1 VARQYVRDAIFQTL
15 APVAGPVDSVDAA
28 AAQAQRSAGVVAALV
43 VGDQS
48 AIDRADWDV
57 FRATG
62 VGHLVSISGLHIT
75 MFAWLAAAVLGWG
88 WRRLVLGR
96 WQACLV
102 WPAPTVALV
111 GGLVLAAGY
120 ALFSGWGVP
129 AQRTVIML
137 AVVATLRV
145 CGLRWPWLLVWGL
158 AGAVVLLVDPWALLQ
173 AGFWLSFVAVGVL
186 FASNSGAPSARGV
199 SVEPLF
205 GLYARAVGLV
215 REQALVTLALAPLGL
230 LLFQQVSLVGLL
242 ANLVAIPWMTLVV
255 TPLAMLGMVAA
266 PLWHVA
272 AAAVQI
278 QAVLLG
284 WLAAWPWATLT
295 LPAAP
300 FWLGM
305 AGCLG
310 VLCLVLRL
318 PWGWRLLGLPLLVP
332 LLLWQAPRPANGEF
346 ELLAADIG
354 QGNAVLVRTAGHSLL
369 FDTGPRFGTESDAGH
384 LVLVPLLRALD
395 ERLDMVVVS
404 HSDSDHSGGAQ
415 AVLQSQP
422 GARLLSS
429 ITPAHTLAQVRGVER
444 CVAGQQWEWDGIRF
458 DVLHPQLHDYAP
470 PVGAPSKPNK
480 PNALSCVLRV
490 SNGRQTALL
499 VGDIEQAQEARL
511 VAEVAAQLR
520 ADVLLVPHHGSNT
533 SSTTAF
539 LDAVAPGLAV
549 VQAGYR
555 NRFGH
560 PAARVQER
568 YKARGINLIGSAQCG
583 ALSWRSDA
591 PNAFACERETNPH
604 YWQHTLVTAN
614 ETEANLA
621 D

>member
-1 VARQYVRDAIFQTL
+1 
-15 APVAGPVDSVDAA
+15 
-28 AAQAQRSAGVVAALV
+28 
-43 VGDQS
+43 
-48 AIDRADWDV
+48 
-57 FRATG
+57 
-62 VGHLVSISGLHIT
+62 
-75 MFAWLAAAVLGWG
+75 MFAWLAAACLGWG
-88 WRRLVLGR
+88 WRRLVLRR
-96 WQACLV
+96 WQASLV

-111 GGLVLAAGY
+111 GGVVLAAGY

-129 AQRTVIML
+129 AQRTVVML
-137 AVVATLRV
+137 AVVALLRV
-145 CGLRWPWLLVWGL
+145 CGARWPWLLVWGL
-158 AGAVVLLVDPWALLQ
+158 AGGVVLLVDPWALLQ

-186 FASNSGAPSARGV
+186 FAANTGAASASGEGIGGATRP
-199 SVEPLF
+199 F
-205 GLYARAVGLV
+205 GLYTRAAALV

-242 ANLVAIPWMTLVV
+242 ANLLAIPWMTLVV
-255 TPLAMLGMVAA
+255 TPLAMLGVAVA

-278 QAVLLG
+278 QAVVLG

-300 FWLGM
+300 LWMGM
-305 AGCLG
+305 AGTLG

-318 PWGWRLLGLPLLVP
+318 PWGWRLLGLPLLAP
-332 LLLWQAPRPANGEF
+332 MLLWQAPRPALGEF

-429 ITPAHTLAQVRGVER
+429 ITPAHTLAQVRPVER

-458 DVLHPQLHDYAP
+458 DVLHPQLQDYAP
-470 PVGAPSKPNK
+470 LVGAPLK

-511 VAEVAAQLR
+511 VVEAPAQLR

-533 SSTTAF
+533 SSTAAF
-539 LDAVAPGLAV
+539 LDTVGPGLAV

-560 PAARVQER
+560 PAPRVQER
-568 YKARGINLIGSAQCG
+568 YSARGIPLVGSAQCG
-583 ALSWRSDA
+583 ALWWHSGAASS
-591 PNAFACERETNPH
+591 FSCERETNPH
-604 YWQHTLVTAN
+604 YWQHTLAISN
-614 ETEANLA
+614 ETEL
-621 D
+621 DGRD